1 MAEHPHVELV
11 RRTLRAMSEG
21 DGAALVENVTADFV
35 LNIPGDHL
43 LSGEHKGRDADR
55 QIFEQVRQET
65 DNTYRPEPQRLFID
79 GRGHLI
85 CEWRTVA
92 DRRGR
97 HLDALSAA
105 LFTIAGGRI
114 ASAEQHEEDID
125 ALNEFWSAT
134 GEQASAA
141 GSADR
146 RRESSAARRPEVE
159 LVRRTLQGMS
169 QGDSAILSET
179 ATSDLMLHVPG
190 NHRFSGEHKG
200 LDALRQLLDRLRAET
215 DGTARWETQHVYV
228 DGSGHAIGTRRMTA
242 DRRGRHL
249 DALGAAHCTIVGGRL
264 TDVLLCEENLD
275 AVNQFWS

>member
-11 RRTLRAMSEG
+11 RRALRAMSEG

-105 LFTIAGGRI
+105 LFTIVGGRI
-114 ASAEQHEEDID
+114 ASVGQRLLHFYE
-125 ALNEFWSAT
+125 
-134 GEQASAA
+134 
-141 GSADR
+141 R
-146 RRESSAARRPEVE
+146 
-159 LVRRTLQGMS
+159 
-169 QGDSAILSET
+169 SAI
-179 ATSDLMLHVPG
+179 
-190 NHRFSGEHKG
+190 RQG
-200 LDALRQLLDRLRAET
+200 LDGDHFLPGKLRMVA
-215 DGTARWETQHVYV
+215 GN
-228 DGSGHAIGTRRMTA
+228 S
-242 DRRGRHL
+242 
-249 DALGAAHCTIVGGRL
+249 
-264 TDVLLCEENLD
+264 
-275 AVNQFWS
+275 